1 MRLRSPL
8 FLIAA
13 VVCFFSLPARAAVV
27 EICNQGDTTLYV
39 ASAVYSKSVFFG
51 NSYQVTGWYAVD
63 ADKCEAVY
71 SATDPEDVY
80 FGFTYHDSK
89 DVLRTY
95 ITHPHAEPDN
105 FAVAVSEK
113 FCAAVGKPF
122 DYKTQTKGGACAD
135 GYEPLEFSMYIG
147 LSGGDYGR
155 ASYVMMPHRSNDDG
169 DPFGG
174 PMRTATLMG
183 GADVQLVANTWQLS
197 SGVALSHEYINPS
210 TNLPPIAPKQQY
222 AADRD
227 PVAAYTKHIID
238 VLKGMRPC
246 SDNSTD
252 SERKAITHSDFRLD
266 DRGVVTSY
274 YSQDGEGTGY
284 SVAVGNLDLTRAR
297 AIDVG
302 DCWKLE
308 IYCKAGDYC
317 AERGATPDGSASLL
331 WALYANNQEQLNTIL
346 NALKQMVP
354 YYPDTTPDIR
364 EVK

>member
-1 MRLRSPL
+1 MRVRSPL
-8 FLIAA
+8 FLIAG
-13 VVCFFSLPARAAVV
+13 VVCVFSLPARAAVV

-39 ASAVYSKSVFFG
+39 ARAVYSKSVFFG

-105 FAVAVSEK
+105 FAVAVSER

-147 LSGGDYGR
+147 LAEGDYGR

-169 DPFGG
+169 DNFGG
-174 PMRTATLMG
+174 PSRTGTLMAG
-183 GADVQLVANTWQLS
+183 SEVQLVANVWQLTP
-197 SGVALSHEYINPS
+197 GVPLSDEYINPG

-222 AADRD
+222 AADQA
-227 PVAAYTKHIID
+227 PVADYTKHVLD
-238 VLKGMRPC
+238 VLKDFRPC
-246 SDNSTD
+246 YDND
-252 SERKAITHSDFRLD
+252 IVGRHIAITHPDFRID
-266 DRGVVTSY
+266 DRGVVHSY
-274 YSQDGEGTGY
+274 YTQDGNGAGY
-284 SVAVGNLDLTRAR
+284 AVAVGDLDLTKAR
-297 AIDVG
+297 TSDVG

-308 IYCKAGDYC
+308 IYCKSGDYC
-317 AERGATPDGSASLL
+317 AERGATPDGSASTV